1 MTLYSSDQDF
11 AVILLRLSNCVERCT
26 SSRAIAGRN
35 NKTAQLDQ
43 MHRAMNHRPHQAEC

>member
-11 AVILLRLSNCVERCT
+11 AVVLLRLSNCVERCT
-26 SSRAIAGRN
+26 DRRAFNGRN

-43 MHRAMNHRPHQAEC
+43 MRRAMNHRSHQAEY